1 MEYSGQSYKA
11 STIVIYESRVVNI
24 SNLLVPKHSSRVV
37 INTHG
42 DFIRLSTIE
51 ATHQDMFP
59 STPDV
64 PGEVGLKFALGLVTS
79 CCGSKS
85 TCLGLASGWG
95 TDVPYDH

>member
-1 MEYSGQSYKA
+1 
-11 STIVIYESRVVNI
+11 
-24 SNLLVPKHSSRVV
+24 
-37 INTHG
+37 
-42 DFIRLSTIE
+42 
-51 ATHQDMFP
+51 MFP

-79 CCGSKS
+79 CCGPKS